1 MTIIL
6 YKYSEIIKTSFCRDS
21 VIFIRFQWTCLN
33 ISHLFWTAYLSVGTF
48 FHLSEATD
56 FKRFELSCCVYPV
69 MLCAWFPLH
78 IIAVSLVDLLTTK
91 WNPCTS
97 KVKDRYLAL
106 TLSRLLFVPRH
117 SVLSHY
123 CYLLLFQFGL
133 CGEWLSAFL
142 NLFIS
147 NAYYLCLVWRR

>member
-6 YKYSEIIKTSFCRDS
+6 YKYSEIIKTFCRDS
-21 VIFIRFQWTCLN
+21 VIFIRFWWTCLN
-33 ISHLFWTAYLSVGTF
+33 MSHLFWTAYISVGTF
-48 FHLSEATD
+48 FHLSEATN

-97 KVKDRYLAL
+97 KVKDCHLAL
-106 TLSRLLFVPRH
+106 NVIKTSICSKAFCLKSLLLFVVVPN
-117 SVLSHY
+117 L
-123 CYLLLFQFGL
+123 
-133 CGEWLSAFL
+133 AFVE
-142 NLFIS
+142 ND
-147 NAYYLCLVWRR
+147 CLHF